1 MKRKEQSKSHF
12 KLENK
17 IIFNNDVKSNFL
29 VEKKIGIIGY
39 GNQGRAQSLNL
50 KDSALEV
57 MVGLRNDSKSIDK
70 IKQDNISYDTI
81 ENAVCWADIVSVLV
95 PDKLMPHVYYKYIQ
109 LHLKEGQ
116 TLLFSHGFNVH
127 YNLIKVPSNINVIM
141 VAPSGGGALVRNKY
155 KEGSGVPS
163 LLAVDQDFTGD
174 SLLLVKSY
182 SKAIGSTRVCSFI
195 STFKEET
202 ETDLFGEQVLL
213 TGGIPHIIDKSL
225 KVLID
230 AGYSPVVAWFV
241 CYYEIKTIIDLFHD
255 KGIEYLY
262 GAISDTAKYG
272 GIKTGKYLM
281 DDDME
286 NKIKSVLKK
295 IQSGEFSKELQNTD
309 ISEVN
314 YKSEINSKDKE
325 KINKIFES
333 VFKNK

>member
-1 MKRKEQSKSHF
+1 MT
-12 KLENK
+12 NDIN
-17 IIFNNDVKSNFL
+17 IILDSDVDLTILKN
-29 VEKKIGIIGY
+29 KKIAIIGY
-39 GNQGRAQSLNL
+39 GNQGRAQSLNIQ
-50 KDSALEV
+50 DSNLDV
-57 MVGLRNDSKSIDK
+57 MVGVRKNSKSIDK

-81 ENAVCWADIVSVLV
+81 ENVVCWADIVSVLV
-95 PDKLMPHVYYKYIQ
+95 PDKLMPHVYTKYIQ
-109 LHLKEGQ
+109 PNLKKGQ

-127 YNLIKVPSNINVIM
+127 YKHIKLPTNINVIM

-174 SLLLVKSY
+174 SLLLAKSY
-182 SKAIGSTRVCSFI
+182 SKAIGSTRICSFI

-213 TGGIPHIIDKSL
+213 TGGIPYFIDKSL

-262 GAISDTAKYG
+262 DAISDTAKYG

-295 IQSGEFSKELQNTD
+295 IQSGEFSKELQNTN
-309 ISEVN
+309 ISKVN

-325 KINKIFES
+325 IINKIFES
-333 VFKNK
+333 VFKSK

>member
-1 MKRKEQSKSHF
+1 MT
-12 KLENK
+12 NDIN
-17 IIFNNDVKSNFL
+17 IILDSDVDLTILKN
-29 VEKKIGIIGY
+29 KKIAIIGY
-39 GNQGRAQSLNL
+39 GNQGRAQSLNIQ
-50 KDSALEV
+50 DSNLDV
-57 MVGLRNDSKSIDK
+57 MVGVRKNSKSIDK

-81 ENAVCWADIVSVLV
+81 ENAVCCADIVSILV
-95 PDKLMPHVYYKYIQ
+95 PDKLMPHVYSKYIQ
-109 LHLKEGQ
+109 PHLKKGH

-174 SLLLVKSY
+174 SLLLAKSY

-213 TGGIPHIIDKSL
+213 TGGIPYIIDKSL

-262 GAISDTAKYG
+262 DAISDTAKYG
-272 GIKTGKYLM
+272 GIKIGKYLM

-286 NKIKSVLKK
+286 NKIKLVLKK

-309 ISEVN
+309 ISAVN
-314 YKSEINSKDKE
+314 YKSEINPEDKD
-325 KINKIFES
+325 KINKVFES